1 MRYFFR
7 LTKKLSVKGRKSVYF
22 FYLWLIKNEHKM
34 KRILL
39 LFITFL
45 GACNNTST
53 DESNN
58 PPGNFAITNSIV
70 TQNTATVSWSK
81 SVDTD
86 GDKVTY
92 NITQGDFIVRGIERL
107 NYRFSNLKTNTTYEI
122 TITATDGK
130 GGENTITHSFTT
142 GNSEANVTNFNI
154 PSELQSYYQTI
165 DFSKTGTELHNQ
177 LATLTIAKHSTFLD
191 YGNRHN
197 YLPQADRSA
206 NDANKVILI
215 YTGDIRSSKSG
226 NVNTEH
232 VYPQSKIGATAKGDL
247 HHLRYCD
254 MDTNSSRGNHPFTD
268 GNGKAQLINKNS
280 WYPGDEWKGDVARMV
295 LYLNLRYNEDLG
307 ADISTS
313 GVDLLL
319 KWNAED
325 PVSQIEKN
333 RNEVIQQA
341 QGNRN
346 PFIDNPYLATL
357 IWGKNKAENRW

>member
-1 MRYFFR
+1 
-7 LTKKLSVKGRKSVYF
+7 
-22 FYLWLIKNEHKM
+22 M

-39 LFITFL
+39 FFLMIPFL
-45 GACNNTST
+45 GACDGSST
-53 DESNN
+53 DGSNN
-58 PPGNFAITNSIV
+58 PPGNFAVTNSVI
-70 TQNTATVSWSK
+70 TQNAATLSWSE
-81 SVDTD
+81 SIDPD

-92 NITQGDFIVRGIERL
+92 NITQGDFVVRGINRL
-107 NYRFSNLKTNTTYEI
+107 NYTFSDLQNNTTYEVI
-122 TITATDGK
+122 ITAIDGK
-130 GGENTITHSFTT
+130 GGETSITHSFTT
-142 GNSEANVTNFNI
+142 ESTQTQTSTTSFNI
-154 PSELQSYYQTI
+154 PADLKNYYQTI
-165 DFSKTGTELHNQ
+165 DFSKTGTELHSQ
-177 LATLTIAKHSTFLD
+177 LATLTITKHTTFLD
-191 YGNRHN
+191 YSNRHN
-197 YLPQADRSA
+197 YLPQADRSP
-206 NDANKVILI
+206 NDTNKVVLI
-215 YTGDIRSSKSG
+215 YTGEVRSSKNS

-232 VYPQSKIGATAKGDL
+232 VYPQSKIGSTAKGDL

-254 MDTNSSRGNHPFTD
+254 MNVNSTRGNHPFTS
-268 GNGKAQLINKNS
+268 GSGQAKLVNKNS

-307 ADISTS
+307 ADISTG

-357 IWGKNKAENRW
+357 IWGKQAAENRW